1 MTTTY
6 YYNYIR
12 TTYLEKY
19 KKKQVKMAAYF
30 LLSYGSIFTNFWLEI
45 DVTFFTLNRQC
56 YVARIQLFYIVLRI
70 EIWIWAVEVEHGNY
84 DNEVLIYQRW
94 FCLTE
99 KSQQCTSNPLNS
111 IHYWQLSG

>member
-1 MTTTY
+1 M
-6 YYNYIR
+6 
-12 TTYLEKY
+12 
-19 KKKQVKMAAYF
+19 
-30 LLSYGSIFTNFWLEI
+30 LLMLIFS
-45 DVTFFTLNRQC
+45 C
-56 YVARIQLFYIVLRI
+56 SKVLRI
-70 EIWIWAVEVEHGNY
+70 EIRIWAVEVEHGNY